1 MNTPDY
7 RRERGFSLVEL
18 MVAMVVGLLL
28 LAGVLQILLANREA
42 FDAQRGRGH
51 LQENARLASF
61 MLENVVAH
69 AGFRTDLTGDLE
81 QVFRAND
88 TLGADFRPGAVV
100 SSQSNTQGQS
110 DTLYIRFQGEGSV
123 HNCRGASI
131 GSPGSPETTYVSL
144 FVEQSRTLMCRY
156 VTDDKNPS
164 TAQLVEGVDR
174 FEVRYGLDTDDDN
187 SADRY
192 VSDLTAAQAA
202 QVVSVRIQLLLRTLD
217 EENLLPVAQ
226 QPDYVFSDGSDTGDM
241 PADRAGRL
249 FLDQTIAL
257 RNTLQ

>member
-1 MNTPDY
+1 MGH

-69 AGFRTDLTGDLE
+69 AGFRTDLTGDPE
-81 QVFRAND
+81 QAFRPDD
-88 TLGADFRPGAVV
+88 TLGANFQRGAVI
-100 SSQSNTQGQS
+100 SGRSNTQGQS
-110 DTLYIRFQGEGSV
+110 DTLFIRFQGEGGV
-123 HNCRGASI
+123 HNCQGAVV
-131 GSPGSPETTYVSL
+131 GQPGDAETSVIQLYVNT
-144 FVEQSRTLMCRY
+144 QATLLCR
-156 VTDDKNPS
+156 VPDNIIP
-164 TAQLVEGVDR
+164 QPLVEGVDR
-174 FEVRYGLDTDDDN
+174 FEVRYGLDTNDDN

-257 RNTLQ
+257 RNTLE